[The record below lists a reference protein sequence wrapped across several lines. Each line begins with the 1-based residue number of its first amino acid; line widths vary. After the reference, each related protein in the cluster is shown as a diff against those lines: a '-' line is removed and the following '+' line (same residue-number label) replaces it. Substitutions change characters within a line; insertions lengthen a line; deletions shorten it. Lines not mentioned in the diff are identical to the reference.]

1 MKCHCF
7 FILSLLFRC
16 LIIFNISLFYLI
28 YFHGSTFLFTVFR
41 CKWFPSKNR
50 DATCFRPVRENRNP
64 TPPMYCTSITT
75 PQCQNQ
81 PYSYGSLPNVFLQRN
96 VTEIRIE
103 LEFYDALL
111 ASGCSENLRLF
122 LCGTYIPFCA
132 ENQNPFMMPC
142 REVCEEVQGACL
154 DHFRFLYGGLPWPN
168 KLQCHRFPSSNDDAR
183 TCFMPGDV

>member
-1 MKCHCF
+1 
-7 FILSLLFRC
+7 
-16 LIIFNISLFYLI
+16 
-28 YFHGSTFLFTVFR
+28 
-41 CKWFPSKNR
+41 
-50 DATCFRPVRENRNP
+50 
-64 TPPMYCTSITT
+64 MYCTSITT

-183 TCFMPGDV
+183 TCFMPGDVQGGTNRNFSDIYGINLGTNGYSRAIYGISECSYGISRDSNGNT